1 MNNSREITQ
10 EMREEMER
18 KAATAPQKE
27 LNKNHI
33 MKKKINQEL
42 NFFYTGMIQLR
53 WDHEE
58 VYMVWARTDSE
69 QGDGLGSL
77 RYGVQTTH

>member
-1 MNNSREITQ
+1 MKNSWEMTQ

-27 LNKNHI
+27 FNKNHI

-42 NFFYTGMIQLR
+42 NFFYTGVIQLR
-53 WDHEE
+53 LDHEE
-58 VYMVWARTDSE
+58 VSMVWCADSE
-69 QGDGLGSL
+69 QGDSL
-77 RYGVQTTH
+77 CSFRYGVQTTH